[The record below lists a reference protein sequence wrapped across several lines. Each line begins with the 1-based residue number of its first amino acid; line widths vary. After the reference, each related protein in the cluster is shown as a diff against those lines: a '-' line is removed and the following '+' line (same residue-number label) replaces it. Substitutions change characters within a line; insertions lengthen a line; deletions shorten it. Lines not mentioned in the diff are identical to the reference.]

1 MKRISTSTAVQ
12 NKFVDGN
19 KATGQKATQFNA
31 EWCNQV
37 QEEICNL
44 LEAAGVAV
52 GGNDHQLKDLLT
64 VLFVLDLKI
73 KSMMCKKT
81 ITGGQSTVTSDGETI
96 SIGASGNG
104 ITDDSAAELSRLLLK
119 LFKTSSGNSL
129 QSEVAP
135 EHVAVKQV
143 GDGNATILV
152 ELLKDRIS
160 FKSGSG
166 NSLTEIGS
174 IVYNSTTGKMI
185 FNGVNG
191 IDFANAVSTASGITF
206 KKSFSGGTSDVT
218 ANGEKILMSAEGSSV
233 SDNSSSELSRM
244 LLKFLKSTSGGSLQ
258 TEMSPSHVMVKSVG
272 AGDANVIV
280 DILNDRISFKSGAG
294 NSVGEHASIVYDSST
309 GNITISGIG
318 GITFADKIYAVMG
331 LLGDI
336 ETDSI
341 TPATTGTPTPVEIG
355 SAAGGVKLVGRTTG
369 FKGKVSTNEIEAED
383 ANYPVWVKAILKAT
397 NVPNDFVSVDSIT
410 NNDPASSRTLL
421 VESAWTVGQV
431 KRFLN
436 TQSSD
441 KVIWVYVNTSGG
453 NRSITIPACCFVTV
467 ACTGIYTNTYLDN
480 EKFAVLAVEACNA

>member
-44 LEAAGVAV
+44 LEAAGVTV

-64 VLFVLDLKI
+64 VLFVLDLKL

-81 ITGGQSTVTSDGETI
+81 VTGGQSTVTSDGETI
-96 SIGASGNG
+96 SISASGNG

-129 QSEVAP
+129 QSEVSP

-143 GDGNATILV
+143 GAGNATILV

-206 KKSFSGGTSDVT
+206 KKGFSGGTSDVT
-218 ANGEKILMSAEGSSV
+218 ADGEKILMSAEGSSV

-258 TEMSPSHVMVKSVG
+258 TEMSPSHVMVKSIG

-280 DILNDRISFKSGAG
+280 DILNDRISFKSGSG
-294 NSVGEHASIVYDSST
+294 NSVSEFASFVYDPST
-309 GNITISGIG
+309 GTITVNGYG
-318 GITFADKIYAVMG
+318 GIVLADKVFALSGVE
-331 LLGDI
+331 GDV

-341 TPATTGTPTPVEIG
+341 TPSTTDSPTPVEIG

-410 NNDPASSRTLL
+410 DNDPASSRTLL

-441 KVIWVYVNTSGG
+441 KVIWVYVDTSGG
-453 NRSITIPACCFVTV
+453 HRSITIPAHCFVTV

>member
-44 LEAAGVAV
+44 LEAAGVTV

-64 VLFVLDLKI
+64 VLFVLDLKL

-81 ITGGQSTVTSDGETI
+81 VTGGQSTVTSDGETI

-129 QSEVAP
+129 QSEVSP

-143 GDGNATILV
+143 GAGNATILV

-206 KKSFSGGTSDVT
+206 KKGFSGGTSDVT
-218 ANGEKILMSAEGSSV
+218 ADGEKILMSAEGSSV

-280 DILNDRISFKSGAG
+280 DILNDRISFKSGSG
-294 NSVGEHASIVYDSST
+294 NSVSEFASFVYDPST
-309 GNITISGIG
+309 GTITVNGYG
-318 GITFADKIYAVMG
+318 GIVLADKLFAVSG
-331 LLGDI
+331 VEGDV

-341 TPATTGTPTPVEIG
+341 TPSTTDSPTPVEIG

-369 FKGKVSTNEIEAED
+369 FVGEVTTNSIKVD
-383 ANYPVWVKAILKAT
+383 DPNYPISANAILKAP
-397 NVPNDFVSVDSIT
+397 NLPNDFVEISS
-410 NNDPASSRTLL
+410 NLDPDASRAILL
-421 VESAWTVGQV
+421 NSLWSFGTV
-431 KRFLN
+431 KRIFN
-436 TQSSD
+436 KDSSD
-441 KVIWVYVNTSGG
+441 HTMYIYTDNQGS
-453 NRSITIPACCFVTV
+453 NLLITIPRNSYVNLACIGFYDNPYDNKTYAVTV
-467 ACTGIYTNTYLDN
+467 YN
-480 EKFAVLAVEACNA
+480 

>member
-44 LEAAGVAV
+44 LEAAGVTI
-52 GGNDHQLKDLLT
+52 GGNDHQLKDLFT
-64 VLFVLDLKI
+64 VLFVLDLTL
-73 KSMMCKKT
+73 KSMICKKAV
-81 ITGGQSTVTSDGETI
+81 TGGLSTVTSDGEKI
-96 SIGASGNG
+96 SIGASGSG

-129 QSEVAP
+129 QSEVSP

-143 GDGNATILV
+143 GTGNATILV

-174 IVYNSTTGKMI
+174 IVCDSTTNKMI
-185 FNGVNG
+185 FNGTNG
-191 IDFANAVSTASGITF
+191 IDFANAVRTASGITF
-206 KKSFSGGTSDVT
+206 NKSFSGGTSDVT
-218 ANGEKILMSAEGSSV
+218 ADGEKISMSAEGSSV

-280 DILNDRISFKSGAG
+280 DILNDRISFKSGSG
-294 NSVGEHASIVYDSST
+294 NSVSEFASFVYDPST
-309 GNITISGIG
+309 GTITVNGYG
-318 GITFADKIYAVMG
+318 GIVLADKVFAVSG
-331 LLGDI
+331 VKGDV

-341 TPATTGTPTPVEIG
+341 TPATTDSPTPVEIG

-369 FKGKVSTNEIEAED
+369 FVGEVTTNSIKVD
-383 ANYPVWVKAILKAT
+383 DPNYPISANAILKAP
-397 NVPNDFVSVDSIT
+397 NLPNDFVEISS
-410 NNDPASSRTLL
+410 NLDPDASRAILL
-421 VESAWTVGQV
+421 NSLWSFGAV
-431 KRFLN
+431 KRIFN
-436 TQSSD
+436 KDSSD
-441 KVIWVYVNTSGG
+441 HTMYIYTDNQGS
-453 NRSITIPACCFVTV
+453 NLLITIPRNSYVNLACIGFYDNPYDNKTYAVTV
-467 ACTGIYTNTYLDN
+467 YN
-480 EKFAVLAVEACNA
+480 

>member
-44 LEAAGVAV
+44 LEAAGVTV

-64 VLFVLDLKI
+64 VLFVLDLKL

-81 ITGGQSTVTSDGETI
+81 VTGGQSTVTSDGETI
-96 SIGASGNG
+96 SISASGNG

-129 QSEVAP
+129 QSEVSP

-143 GDGNATILV
+143 GAGNATILV
-152 ELLKDRIS
+152 ELLKDRLS

-206 KKSFSGGTSDVT
+206 KKGFSGGTSDVT
-218 ANGEKILMSAEGSSV
+218 ADGEKILMSAEGSSV

-258 TEMSPSHVMVKSVG
+258 TEMSPSHVMVKSIG

-280 DILNDRISFKSGAG
+280 DILNDRISFKSGSG
-294 NSVGEHASIVYDSST
+294 NSVNEFASFVYDPST
-309 GNITISGIG
+309 GTITVNGYG
-318 GITFADKIYAVMG
+318 GIVLADKVFAVSG
-331 LLGDI
+331 VEGDV

-341 TPATTGTPTPVEIG
+341 TPATTDSPTPVEIG

-369 FKGKVSTNEIEAED
+369 FVGEVTTNSIKVD
-383 ANYPVWVKAILKAT
+383 DPNYPISANAILKAP
-397 NVPNDFVSVDSIT
+397 NLPNDFVEISS
-410 NNDPASSRTLL
+410 NLDPDASRAILL
-421 VESAWTVGQV
+421 NSLWSFGAV
-431 KRFLN
+431 KRIFN
-436 TQSSD
+436 KDSSD
-441 KVIWVYVNTSGG
+441 HTMYIYTDNQGS
-453 NRSITIPACCFVTV
+453 NLLITIPRNSYVNLACIGFYDNPYDNKTYAVTV
-467 ACTGIYTNTYLDN
+467 YN
-480 EKFAVLAVEACNA
+480 

>member
-1 MKRISTSTAVQ
+1 MKRISTPTAVQ

-19 KATGQKATQFNA
+19 KDTGLKPTKLNA
-31 EWCNQV
+31 EWFNQV
-37 QEEICNL
+37 QEEICKL
-44 LEAAGVAV
+44 LEAAGITV
-52 GGNDHQLKDLLT
+52 GGSDNQLAQ
-64 VLFVLDLKI
+64 LFTTLFIL
-73 KSMMCKKT
+73 
-81 ITGGQSTVTSDGETI
+81 E
-96 SIGASGNG
+96 
-104 ITDDSAAELSRLLLK
+104 AA
-119 LFKTSSGNSL
+119 
-129 QSEVAP
+129 
-135 EHVAVKQV
+135 
-143 GDGNATILV
+143 
-152 ELLKDRIS
+152 
-160 FKSGSG
+160 FKS
-166 NSLTEIGS
+166 L
-174 IVYNSTTGKMI
+174 
-185 FNGVNG
+185 
-191 IDFANAVSTASGITF
+191 AL
-206 KKSFSGGTSDVT
+206 KKSFSGGYSQTNI
-218 ANGEKILMSAEGSSV
+218 NGENLKMLAEGTCV
-233 SDNSSSELSRM
+233 TDNSSSELSRM

-280 DILNDRISFKSGAG
+280 DILNDRISFKSGSG
-294 NSVGEHASIVYDSST
+294 NSVSEFASFVYDPST
-309 GNITISGIG
+309 GAITVNGYG
-318 GITFADKIYAVMG
+318 GIVLADKVFAVSG
-331 LLGDI
+331 VEGDV

-341 TPATTGTPTPVEIG
+341 TPATTDSPTPVEIG

-441 KVIWVYVNTSGG
+441 KVIWVYVDTSGG
-453 NRSITIPACCFVTV
+453 NRSITIPAHCFVTV

>member
-37 QEEICNL
+37 QEEICSL
-44 LEAAGVAV
+44 LEAAGVTV
-52 GGNDHQLKDLLT
+52 GGNDHQLKDLFT
-64 VLFVLDLKI
+64 VLFVLDLTL
-73 KSMMCKKT
+73 KSMVCKKT
-81 ITGGQSTVTSDGETI
+81 ITGGQSTVTSDGEKI
-96 SIGASGNG
+96 SIGASGSG
-104 ITDDSAAELSRLLLK
+104 ITDDSAAELSRMLLK
-119 LFKTSSGNSL
+119 LFKTSSGNTL
-129 QSEVAP
+129 QSEVSP
-135 EHVAVKQV
+135 EHVAIKQV
-143 GDGNATILV
+143 GAGNATILV

-191 IDFANAVSTASGITF
+191 IDFANAVSTASGIAF

-218 ANGEKILMSAEGSSV
+218 ADGEKISMSAEGSSV

-244 LLKFLKSTSGGSLQ
+244 LLKFLKSSSGGVLQ
-258 TEMSPSHVMVKSVG
+258 TEMSPSHVEVKSVG
-272 AGDANVIV
+272 ANEANVIV
-280 DILNDRISFKSGAG
+280 EVLNDRISFKSGSR
-294 NSVGEHASIVYDSST
+294 NSVEEHASIVYDSST

-318 GITFADKIYAVMG
+318 GITFADKIFAVMG

-341 TPATTGTPTPVEIG
+341 TPATTDTPTPVEIG

-369 FKGKVSTNEIEAED
+369 FVGTVQTNLIKVDD
-383 ANYPVWVKAILKAT
+383 ANYPIVVEAVIKAPNL
-397 NVPNDFVSVDSIT
+397 PNDFVTIAAGTDTS
-410 NNDPASSRTLL
+410 DPAVSRTFLL
-421 VESAWTVGQV
+421 KDDWAVGQV

-436 TQSSD
+436 VDSSAKTFWIYTD
-441 KVIWVYVNTSGG
+441 DQGGNLNLSIPAHAYVNF
-453 NRSITIPACCFVTV
+453 ACI
-467 ACTGIYTNTYLDN
+467 GYYNNTYDN
-480 EKFAVLAVEACNA
+480 KQYAVLAYNN

>member
-12 NKFVDGN
+12 HKFVDGN

-44 LEAAGVAV
+44 LEAAGVTV

-64 VLFVLDLKI
+64 VLFVLDLKL

-81 ITGGQSTVTSDGETI
+81 VTGGQSTVTSDGETI
-96 SIGASGNG
+96 SISASGNG

-129 QSEVAP
+129 QSEVSP

-143 GDGNATILV
+143 GAGNATILV

-206 KKSFSGGTSDVT
+206 KKGFSGGTSDVT
-218 ANGEKILMSAEGSSV
+218 ADGEKILMSAEGSSV

-280 DILNDRISFKSGAG
+280 DILNDRISFKSGSG
-294 NSVGEHASIVYDSST
+294 NSVSEFASFVYDPST
-309 GNITISGIG
+309 GTITVNGYG
-318 GITFADKIYAVMG
+318 GIVLADKLFAVSG
-331 LLGDI
+331 VEGDV

-341 TPATTGTPTPVEIG
+341 TPATTDSPTPVEIG

-369 FKGKVSTNEIEAED
+369 FVGEVKTNSIKVED
-383 ANYPVWVKAILKAT
+383 ANYPIMADAPIKAPNL
-397 NVPNDFVSVDSIT
+397 PNDFVTIAAGTDTS
-410 NNDPASSRTLL
+410 DPAVSRTFLL
-421 VESAWTVGQV
+421 KDDWAVGQV

-436 TQSSD
+436 VDSSAKTFWIYTD
-441 KVIWVYVNTSGG
+441 DQGGNLNLSIPAHAYVNF
-453 NRSITIPACCFVTV
+453 ACI
-467 ACTGIYTNTYLDN
+467 GYYNNTYDN
-480 EKFAVLAVEACNA
+480 KQYAVLVYNN

>member
-44 LEAAGVAV
+44 LEAAGVTV

-64 VLFVLDLKI
+64 VLFVLDLKL

-119 LFKTSSGNSL
+119 LFKTSSSNSL
-129 QSEVAP
+129 QSEVSP

-143 GDGNATILV
+143 GAGNATILV

-280 DILNDRISFKSGAG
+280 DILNDRISFKSGSG

-309 GNITISGIG
+309 GNITISGLG

-441 KVIWVYVNTSGG
+441 KVIWVYVDTSGG
-453 NRSITIPACCFVTV
+453 NRSITIPAHCFVTV

>member
-52 GGNDHQLKDLLT
+52 GDNDHQLKDLLT
-64 VLFVLDLKI
+64 VLFVLDLKL

-129 QSEVAP
+129 QSEVSP

-143 GDGNATILV
+143 GAGNATILV

-166 NSLTEIGS
+166 NS
-174 IVYNSTTGKMI
+174 
-185 FNGVNG
+185 
-191 IDFANAVSTASGITF
+191 
-206 KKSFSGGTSDVT
+206 
-218 ANGEKILMSAEGSSV
+218 
-233 SDNSSSELSRM
+233 
-244 LLKFLKSTSGGSLQ
+244 
-258 TEMSPSHVMVKSVG
+258 
-272 AGDANVIV
+272 
-280 DILNDRISFKSGAG
+280 
-294 NSVGEHASIVYDSST
+294 VGEHASIVYDSST
-309 GNITISGIG
+309 GNITISGLG

-336 ETDSI
+336 KTDSI
-341 TPATTGTPTPVEIG
+341 TPATTDTPTPVEIG

-383 ANYPVWVKAILKAT
+383 ANYPVWVKTILKAT

-410 NNDPASSRTLL
+410 DNDPASSRTLL
-421 VESAWTVGQV
+421 VESAWTVGRV

-441 KVIWVYVNTSGG
+441 KVIWVYVDTSGG
-453 NRSITIPACCFVTV
+453 HRSITIPAHCFVTV

>member
-44 LEAAGVAV
+44 LEAAGVTV

-64 VLFVLDLKI
+64 VLFVLDLKL

-81 ITGGQSTVTSDGETI
+81 VTGGQSTVTSDGETI
-96 SIGASGNG
+96 SISASGNG

-129 QSEVAP
+129 QSEVSP

-143 GDGNATILV
+143 GAGNATILV

-174 IVYNSTTGKMI
+174 IVYDSTTGKMI
-185 FNGVNG
+185 FNGANG

-206 KKSFSGGTSDVT
+206 SKSFSGGTSDIT
-218 ANGEKILMSAEGSSV
+218 ADGEKILMSAEGSSV

-280 DILNDRISFKSGAG
+280 DILNDRISFKSGSG

-309 GNITISGIG
+309 GNITISGLG

-331 LLGDI
+331 LLGDV

-341 TPATTGTPTPVEIG
+341 TPATTDTPTPVEIG

-369 FKGKVSTNEIEAED
+369 FVGEVTTNIIKVDDPDYPIS
-383 ANYPVWVKAILKAT
+383 ANAILKAP
-397 NVPNDFVSVDSIT
+397 NLPNDFVEISS
-410 NNDPASSRTLL
+410 NLDPDASRAILL
-421 VESAWTVGQV
+421 NSLWSLGAV
-431 KRFLN
+431 KRIFN
-436 TQSSD
+436 KDSSD
-441 KVIWVYVNTSGG
+441 HTMYIYTDNQGS
-453 NRSITIPACCFVTV
+453 NLLITIPRNSYVNLACIGFYDNTYDNKTYAVTV
-467 ACTGIYTNTYLDN
+467 YN
-480 EKFAVLAVEACNA
+480 